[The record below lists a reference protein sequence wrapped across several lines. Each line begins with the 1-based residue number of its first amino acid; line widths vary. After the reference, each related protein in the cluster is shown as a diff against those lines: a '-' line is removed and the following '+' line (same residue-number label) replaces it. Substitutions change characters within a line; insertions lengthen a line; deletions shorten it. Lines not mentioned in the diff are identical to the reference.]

1 MIGKRGLFYGWYLVP
16 VAWLLYGVQV
26 AGFYSWSF
34 YLPETTKDLG
44 LTRAGGGIIL
54 GVATFCAGMVAPL
67 IGMSITRFGLRAVMT
82 AGFAVS
88 ALGYFATSRAQT
100 FWQLLIVYGV
110 FTAGTHAFATL
121 VPTQTLAS
129 TWFVRY
135 RARVMAILL
144 ASSGPFALVIFWAN
158 AKLLQVSTWRTG
170 WVAIG
175 VLNLALAAIA
185 LVFIRDSPESI
196 GQRPDGAAPDT
207 QDTKPDAATP
217 KAATAKAPAAAAA
230 TPSEDFT
237 ASQAVRTPQF
247 FLMVLSGLGYSVPWS
262 VINNHSRFHLQDV
275 GFELEAAAAII
286 SFMVL
291 VSTFGRLSGAL
302 GDFLSP
308 PRILGVALTLEG
320 IGCGLFLIAST
331 KALAYT
337 AVILIGV
344 GFGTAFISQAATFAQ
359 FFGRRAFATTTGIRF
374 SVGAVFSAFA
384 PGLAGWFYDVNG
396 SYVVPFAGL
405 MALSLLGAAVAFTI
419 RAPKP
424 PVSAAQ
430 LAAVAIERG

>member
-1 MIGKRGLFYGWYLVP
+1 MIGKRPLFYGWYLVP

-54 GVATFCAGMVAPL
+54 GVATFCAGAVAPL

-100 FWQLLIVYGV
+100 FWQLLIVYGI

-135 RARVMAILL
+135 RARVMAVLL

-185 LVFIRDSPESI
+185 LAFIRDSPESI

-207 QDTKPDAATP
+207 TPNAPPPTTGSATAP
-217 KAATAKAPAAAAA
+217 AATAAPP
-230 TPSEDFT
+230 TEDFT
-237 ASQAVRTPQF
+237 ASQAIRTPQF
-247 FLMVLSGLGYSVPWS
+247 FLMVLSGLGYSVPWT
-262 VINNHSRFHLQDV
+262 VINNHSRFHLQDH

-331 KALAYT
+331 KVLAYT

-374 SVGAVFSAFA
+374 SVGAVFGAFA

-396 SYVVPFAGL
+396 SYAVPFAGL
-405 MALSLLGAAVAFTI
+405 MTLSLLGAVVAFTI

-424 PVSAAQ
+424 PAPAQ
-430 LAAVAIERG
+430 LAAVAIERGG